1 MLALIV
7 VVVIFQGAAE
17 LLIGRNYGLA
27 MLVVTPLALLMIS
40 LASPTPPEVLVFDR
54 VFETFIGSL
63 VGTIIALVS
72 ARLRTED
79 PDPVT

>member
-1 MLALIV
+1 
-7 VVVIFQGAAE
+7 
-17 LLIGRNYGLA
+17 

-40 LASPTPPEVLVFDR
+40 LASPTAPEVLVFDR

-72 ARLRTED
+72 AKLRTEHGK
-79 PDPVT
+79 PIKQTG